1 MNESTTY
8 VGLDVHKDSIQVAM
22 LLPGSSAAQEWGLEH
37 SATKVTGLLRRLRR
51 RAPGP
56 VVCCYEAG
64 PCGYELQRRLEA
76 GGVTCKVIAPSLIPK
91 RPGQRI
97 KTDKRD
103 ARSLAEF
110 LRAGLLTEVRAP
122 TPDEEALRDLCRARE
137 DAKEDQL
144 RARHRLSKFL
154 LRQGRM
160 WGPGRRAWTQA
171 HHAWLRQ
178 QVFGSTPARVV
189 FEDYLRAVEHA
200 VERVR
205 DLDVAIEE
213 MAVQEPYA
221 EPVGWLRCFRGISTV
236 TAVSL
241 VAELHGFERF
251 SSPRALMGFLG
262 LVPSEHSSGGTRRQG
277 AITKAGNSHVRRLLV
292 ESAWHYRHKP
302 YVGQQLRRR
311 REGQPGWVIAVAD
324 KAQHRLHRR
333 YCRLSARGKP
343 RNKVCVAVAREL
355 VGFVWAVMHTAEERE
370 TSKAA

>member
-1 MNESTTY
+1 MNEATTY

-22 LLPGSSAAQEWGLEH
+22 LLPGSSKPQEWGLEH
-37 SATKVTGLLRRLRR
+37 SPSKVTGLLRRLRR

-64 PCGYELQRRLEA
+64 PCGYELQRRFEE
-76 GGVTCKVIAPSLIPK
+76 GGVSCKVIAPSLIPK
-91 RPGQRI
+91 RPGQRV

-103 ARSLAEF
+103 ARGLAEF
-110 LRAGLLTEVRAP
+110 LRAGLLTEVRTP
-122 TPDEEALRDLCRARE
+122 TAEEESLRDLCRARE

-154 LRQGRM
+154 LRQGRK
-160 WGPGRRAWTQA
+160 WGPGRKNWTMV

-178 QVFGSTPARVV
+178 QVFHDTPARVV

-200 VERVR
+200 AERIR
-205 DLDVAIEE
+205 DLDTAIEE
-213 MAVQEPYA
+213 MATREPYA
-221 EPVGWLRCFRGISTV
+221 ERVGWLRCFRGISTV

-262 LVPSEHSSGGTRRQG
+262 LVPSEHSSGGSRRQG
-277 AITKAGNSHVRRLLV
+277 SITKAGNSHVRRLLV

-302 YVGQQLRRR
+302 HVGLMLRRR
-311 REGQPGWVIAVAD
+311 REGQPGWVVAVAD

-343 RNKVCVAVAREL
+343 RNKVTVAVAREL
-355 VGFVWAVMHTAEERE
+355 VGFVWSVLHEASRRDA
-370 TSKAA
+370 SQAA